1 MSDVIAKSKEL
12 ADEIKSKINSG
23 ESVLTTLAT
32 NERVI
37 ARVTDGIYRQP
48 AASLRELIS
57 NAYDADAT
65 TVVIHTDAPRFK
77 RITIRDNGAGMTEEA
92 LAFLIK
98 NIGGSAKRTPDG
110 YEVGVTDKKNSLL
123 SPEGR
128 KLIGRIGIGLF
139 SISQLSRNFK
149 IITKVEGK
157 SYRTVAEV
165 ILKTYS
171 EDELRKKTKDK
182 GKKFETGNVT
192 IYTIKADDKDSHGTE
207 VIIMDLKPGAESEL
221 QSAEIWGATDYD
233 NIDDIHEPVRLPK
246 YHIGRMEPKNKD
258 IIKIEPSLPWDKEDK
273 PEIRFNKLRECIETQ
288 FKQSEGNPKLREM
301 FDNYLRMVWTLS
313 LSAPI
318 DYIERHP
325 FDVVPGKDMRVF
337 ELGNEKKSQVK
348 ELSNNK
354 RIRDILG
361 LVCPERGG
369 SKKFEVFIDGIKL
382 MRPVRMW
389 NKITTSQSIKE
400 PLLFVGKFKPDISKV
415 PKDIRGGNLSFE
427 AYFRWTPVVV
437 PEEHRGIMLRI
448 SDVSSAFFDPTFMH
462 YPVSEQTRLRQITA
476 EVFVKE
482 GLDPAMNIDR
492 ESFNHSH
499 LHYQILMKW
508 VHNALRQIANKHK
521 QMGTKIRKEIII
533 TKAKEMADDF
543 DKFVEKEMSEVGGN
557 EEENPEVILTDKPK
571 EDAEKRH
578 LKGALVF
585 NKKKILS
592 GKKIGTRSGAKAK
605 LDAESFE
612 RKTCALIKLLDAFG
626 VFEDMPYKKQ
636 EDLVRRIVNIF
647 GYSSERLKK

>member
-1 MSDVIAKSKEL
+1 MPDAITKSKEL

-23 ESVLTTLAT
+23 EPVRTKLAT

-65 TVVIHTDAPRFK
+65 KVVIHTDAPRFR
-77 RITIRDNGAGMTEEA
+77 RITIRDDGAGMTEEA

-139 SISQLSRNFK
+139 SVSQLSRHFK
-149 IITKVEGK
+149 IITKVKGK
-157 SYRTVAEV
+157 KYRNVAEV

-171 EDELRKKTKDK
+171 EDELREKTKGK
-182 GKKFETGNVT
+182 EKKFETGNVT
-192 IYTIKADDKDSHGTE
+192 IYTRKADDIDSHGTE
-207 VIIMDLKPGAESEL
+207 IIIMDLKPGAEGEL
-221 QSAEIWGATDYD
+221 RSAEIWGAADYD
-233 NIDDIHEPVRLPK
+233 NIDDIHEPVKFPK

-258 IIKIEPSLPWDKEDK
+258 IIKIEPSLPWDREDN
-273 PEIRFNKLRECIETQ
+273 PEVRFNKLRECIEIQ
-288 FKQSEGNPKLREM
+288 FEQSEGNPKLRDM
-301 FDNYLRMVWTLS
+301 FDNYLRMIWSLS

-318 DYIERHP
+318 DYIEKHP
-325 FDVVPGKDMRVF
+325 FDLIPGKDIRVF
-337 ELGNEKKSQVK
+337 ELGNEKKSQAK
-348 ELSNNK
+348 ELDSNK
-354 RIRDILG
+354 KVRDIFG

-382 MRPVRMW
+382 MRPIRMW
-389 NKITTSQSIKE
+389 NKITTSHSIKE
-400 PLLFVGKFKPDISKV
+400 PLLFVGKYKPDISNV

-437 PEEHRGIMLRI
+437 PEEHRGIMIRV
-448 SDVSSAFFDPTFMH
+448 SDVSSAFFDPTFMQ
-462 YPVSEQTRLRQITA
+462 YPISEQTRLRQITA
-476 EVFVKE
+476 EIFVRE

-499 LHYQILMKW
+499 LHYQVLMKW
-508 VHNALRQIANKHK
+508 VHNTLRQIANKHK
-521 QMGTKIRKEIII
+521 HIGAKIREEKISAE
-533 TKAKEMADDF
+533 AKEMADDF
-543 DKFVEKEMSEVGGN
+543 DRFVEKEISDIGG
-557 EEENPEVILTDKPK
+557 EEEKPEVILTDEPEK
-571 EDAEKRH
+571 DIEKRH
-578 LKGALVF
+578 LGGALVF

-592 GKKIGTRSGAKAK
+592 GKKLKARSGSRAK
-605 LDAESFE
+605 LDAENFE
-612 RKTCALIKLLDAFG
+612 RKTRALIKLLDAFG
-626 VFEDMPYKKQ
+626 VFENMPYKKQ

-647 GYSSERLKK
+647 GYSFERLKK